1 MKSHDVLKISYLERR
16 AFLDVVRGIEV
27 PEPEVTDGFDPV
39 QRDYGLE
46 VKASNSEIPLGH
58 VAFMGDFDQGV

>member
-1 MKSHDVLKISYLERR
+1 MIRNEVLKISYFERR

-39 QRDYGLE
+39 QRDYVLE
-46 VKASNSEIPLGH
+46 IKASNSEIPLGH
-58 VAFMGDFDQGV
+58 IAFMGDFEQGV